1 MKVMNTNKLNR
12 TKCLV
17 GWLALAL
24 LFPAVRTQ
32 ALDVINPT
40 GLNYTGVSDS
50 SEYSSDYAATGLFD
64 LDVTSIPV
72 GTILSGDAEYAT
84 AGQSNCFVAF
94 QLDQSYTN
102 VASIFYAQRQ
112 GNDPTLDKIQIIS
125 IWASDS
131 IPFAAAD
138 PGTPPDSVIAVTN
151 QTGAQWTEYLMTN
164 TIAGQY
170 FLIDLQQTTPGG
182 NPGGH
187 EFRLG
192 AALGIPPQ
200 IAQAP
205 AGKMVYEGGTARF
218 SASAGGTIP
227 LVYSWS
233 HGSSPLSNGGR
244 ISGADTG
251 NLVISGVIPTDA
263 GDYTLT
269 ISNSYGAT
277 NATANLA
284 VVPVPA
290 DAGAAETAVIAKA
303 PLAFW
308 QLNEPHGSTT
318 AFDLV
323 GSFNGTYGLD
333 SGTGVAGPQSPAYP
347 GFSSTNTA
355 VQTFSFDSFSPV
367 TVPPL
372 NISTTDSVTIL
383 AWIYQ
388 DGSQGPQQPYTGI
401 IFCRGNGTAAGLI
414 CSSDGTRLGYQWNGN
429 QYNFNSGLVIPTNQW
444 TLVALVYTTN
454 FTTLYCGADDGVV
467 LSAVDNTAQVGQS
480 FNSPMMIGIDTDVGE
495 STRTF
500 NGVIDN
506 VAFYNRALSGSE
518 INDIYSAGTGI
529 NPQLQIFSQTAT
541 NLTIFQGEPIDLMV
555 QVSGLNPVYQWY
567 RQNTP
572 TDTLIGGATNNS
584 FTVST
589 SAQVGDA
596 GNYYVV
602 VTNQSDSVTSEVIT
616 VTVPSYLV
624 SPIGPSGSIYTGISS
639 SSDYSSDYAGTNMFD
654 TDVTGIS
661 LGTHLTGNDWAAVGT
676 DPEYLAF
683 QVDQSYPV
691 NAIFYAQRNG
701 SNPNV
706 DKITQIS
713 IWASQTT
720 PFGAFDPG
728 TTPDAVIP
736 ITNTGGA
743 MWERYILPATVAGQ
757 YFLIEVEQ
765 NPVAGGN
772 IGGNEFRLGAFV
784 TPVPLTYSY
793 SPAGLTLNWPSSA
806 ALQQADNVTGPWTPA
821 TGVTSGVPIPTTTPQ
836 KFYRILY

>member
-1 MKVMNTNKLNR
+1 MKLYKRNCVSQLAA
-12 TKCLV
+12 
-17 GWLALAL
+17 WLAFACLLLAIR
-24 LFPAVRTQ
+24 AT
-32 ALDVINPT
+32 AMDVIDPT
-40 GLNYTGVSDS
+40 GLSYAGVSDS
-50 SEYSSDYAATGLFD
+50 SEYSSSYAAANLFD
-64 LDVTSIPV
+64 LNVTSIPV

-94 QLDQSYTN
+94 QLDENYTN
-102 VASIFYAQRQ
+102 VASIFYAQRA
-112 GNDPTLDKIQIIS
+112 GSDPALDKINVIS

-138 PGTPPDSVIAVTN
+138 PGTPPDSVIAITN
-151 QTGAQWTEYLMTN
+151 LTGAQWTEYLMTN

-170 FLIDLQQTTPGG
+170 FLVDLQQTTPGG

-187 EFRLG
+187 ELRLG

-205 AGKMVYEGGTARF
+205 MDKMVYEGGTARF
-218 SASAGGTIP
+218 SASVGGTIP

-233 HGSSPLSNGGR
+233 HGNSTLSNGGR

-251 NLVISGVIPTDA
+251 NLIISGIIPTDA
-263 GDYTLT
+263 GDYTLN
-269 ISNSYGAT
+269 ISNSYGTT

-290 DAGAAETAVIAKA
+290 DAGAAETAVISKN
-303 PLAFW
+303 PYAFW
-308 QLNEPHGSTT
+308 QLNEAYGSPV
-318 AFDLV
+318 ALDLM
-323 GSFNGTYGLD
+323 GSFDGAYGLD
-333 SGTGVAGPQSPAYP
+333 SGAGVAGPQTPAYP
-347 GFSSTNTA
+347 GFSATNTA
-355 VQTFSFDSFSPV
+355 VQTYAYDLDSTV

-372 NISTTDSVTIL
+372 NISTTNSVTIL

-388 DGSQGPQQPYTGI
+388 DDSAGPQQPYTGI
-401 IFCRGNGTAAGLI
+401 VYCRGGGTSAGLI
-414 CSSDGTRLGYQWNGN
+414 CSSDGTQLGYQWQGTR
-429 QYNFNSGLVIPTNQW
+429 YFFNSGLVIPINQW
-444 TLVALVYTTN
+444 TLVAMVYTTN
-454 FTTLYCGADDGVV
+454 FTTLYCGTTNGIV
-467 LSAVDNTAQVGQS
+467 LSAVDNFAQGGQS
-480 FNSPMMIGIDTDVGE
+480 FAAPMMIGIDTDVGE

-500 NGVIDN
+500 NGVIDD
-506 VAFYNRALSGSE
+506 VAFFNRALSGSE

-529 NPQLQIFSQTAT
+529 NPQLQILSQTTT
-541 NLTIFQGEPIDLMV
+541 NLTVFQGERIDLMV

-567 RQNTP
+567 KQNTP
-572 TDTLIGGATNNS
+572 TDTPVAGATNSS
-584 FTVST
+584 FTVSS

-602 VTNQSDSVTSEVIT
+602 VSNQIDSVTSDVIS

-624 SPIGPSGSIYTGISS
+624 RPIGPSGAIYTGLSS
-639 SSDYSSDYAGTNMFD
+639 SSDYDPSYAGTNMFD
-654 TDVTGIS
+654 TDVTSIS

-701 SNPNV
+701 SDPGL

-720 PFGAFDPG
+720 PFGAYDPG

-743 MWERYILPATVAGQ
+743 MWERYILPATVSGQ
-757 YFLIEVEQ
+757 YFVIKIEQ
-765 NPVAGGN
+765 TPTAGGN
-772 IGGNEFRLGAFV
+772 IGGNEFRLGAYV

-793 SPAGLTLNWPSSA
+793 SPAGLTLNWPASA
-806 ALQQADNVTGPWTPA
+806 TLQQAGDITGPWVTA
-821 TGVTSGVPIPTTTPQ
+821 TGVTSGVPIPATAGRQ
-836 KFYRILY
+836 FYRILY